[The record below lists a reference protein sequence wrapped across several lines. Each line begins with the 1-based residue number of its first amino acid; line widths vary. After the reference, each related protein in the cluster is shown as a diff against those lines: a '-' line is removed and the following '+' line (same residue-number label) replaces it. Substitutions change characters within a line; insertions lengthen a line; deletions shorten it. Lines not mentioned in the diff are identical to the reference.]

1 MNTEY
6 IGVPEKTGVFSV
18 VGCDTF
24 YGARMR
30 KHLCEP
36 GKRFMALGGRGVRS
50 GNGSPVSKI
59 LLRPLLIFKSK

>member
-30 KHLCEP
+30 KHLCEA
-36 GKRFMALGGRGVRS
+36 GKAVYGLGRQRS
-50 GNGSPVSKI
+50 SIRQWLSGLKDTAQAAADI
-59 LLRPLLIFKSK
+59 

>member
-30 KHLCEP
+30 KHLCEA
-36 GKRFMALGGRGVRS
+36 GKAVYGFGRQRS
-50 GNGSPVSKI
+50 
-59 LLRPLLIFKSK
+59 LIRQWLSGLKDTAQAAADI